1 MIYLDMLRQLEND
14 GFAWIDVSTP
24 TRDDMRELGRLF
36 PFHELNLAD
45 CVSKIQIPKID
56 RYKSHVFVILHF
68 PTATQER
75 VPKPSQLAAF
85 LGPGYLV
92 TVHQQDLKT
101 VADTFDACES
111 SEDVRK
117 ELMGRSA
124 GYLYHSLVDALV
136 DELLNNVRKIM
147 GNMEDIEDAVF
158 DERVAVAREIS
169 YLRREVTSLRRIA
182 IPMRRT
188 LAELVAK
195 DVQRF
200 SEEDLAPYFDD
211 VQDHIDKV
219 IETLDESKDTI
230 EIFKDTDF
238 VHSTERSNKILAVL
252 TIIFTL
258 SMPASILGSFYGMN
272 VQLPGGIGSGSW
284 TFLGPYTVFA
294 LVVLASSA
302 SAAAM
307 IVYFRRLGWI

>member
-1 MIYLDMLRQLEND
+1 MLRQLENE
-14 GFAWIDVSTP
+14 GFAWIDVSAP
-24 TRDDMRELGRLF
+24 TRDDMRELGRRF

-101 VADTFDACES
+101 VADTFDACEC
-111 SEDVRK
+111 SESVRK

-195 DVQRF
+195 DVTRF
-200 SEEDLAPYFDD
+200 SEEDLAPYYDD

-238 VHSTERSNKILAVL
+238 MHSSDRSNKILAVL

-258 SMPASILGSFYGMN
+258 SMPATILGSFYGMN
-272 VQLPGGIGSGSW
+272 VELPGGIGSGPW
-284 TFLGPYTVFA
+284 TTFLGSYTTFA
-294 LVVLASSA
+294 LVVLASSV
-302 SAAAM
+302 AAGAM
-307 IVYFRRLGWI
+307 MLHFRRLGWI

>member
-1 MIYLDMLRQLEND
+1 MLKQLENE
-14 GFAWIDVSTP
+14 GFAWVDVSAP
-24 TRDDMRELGRLF
+24 TRSDMQELGRRF
-36 PFHELNLAD
+36 SFHELNLED
-45 CVSKIQIPKID
+45 CLSKIQIPKID

-68 PTATQER
+68 PAVAQER

-92 TVHQQDLKT
+92 TVHQEELKT
-101 VADTFDACES
+101 VADMFDACEK
-111 SEDVRK
+111 SEGVRK
-117 ELMGRSA
+117 ELMGKSA

-136 DELLNNVRKIM
+136 DELLNLVRKII

-182 IPMRRT
+182 VPMRRT
-188 LAELVAK
+188 LGEFVAK
-195 DVQRF
+195 DVSRF
-200 SEEDLAPYFDD
+200 SEEDLALYYDD
-211 VQDHIDKV
+211 VEDHIDKV
-219 IETLDESKDTI
+219 IETLEESKDTI

-238 VHSTERSNKILAVL
+238 MHSSDRSNKILAVL

-272 VQLPGGIGSGSW
+272 VPIPGGLEGGWSW
-284 TFLGPYTVFA
+284 TFLGSYTAFELIA
-294 LVVLASSA
+294 LASVA
-302 SAAAM
+302 TAAAM
-307 IVYFRRLGWI
+307 MAYFRRLGWI

>member
-1 MIYLDMLRQLEND
+1 MLRQLENE
-14 GFAWIDVSTP
+14 GFVWVDISAP
-24 TRDDMRELGRLF
+24 TREDMRELGRRF
-36 PFHELNLAD
+36 SFHELNLAD

-56 RYKSHVFVILHF
+56 RYKTHVFVILHF
-68 PTATQER
+68 PAVAQER

-85 LGPGYLV
+85 LGLGYLV
-92 TVHQQDLKT
+92 TVHQEDLKT
-101 VADTFDACES
+101 VTDTFDACER
-111 SEDVRK
+111 SEGVRK

-200 SEEDLAPYFDD
+200 SEEDLTLYYDD

-219 IETLDESKDTI
+219 IETLEESKDTI

-238 VHSTERSNKILAVL
+238 MHSSDRSNKILAVL

-258 SMPASILGSFYGMN
+258 SMPASIVGSFYGMN
-272 VQLPGGIGSGSW
+272 VPIPGGTENGPW
-284 TFLGPYTVFA
+284 TFLGPYTAFA
-294 LVVLASSA
+294 LIVLASSA
-302 SAAAM
+302 SAGAM
-307 IVYFRRLGWI
+307 MVYFRRLGWI